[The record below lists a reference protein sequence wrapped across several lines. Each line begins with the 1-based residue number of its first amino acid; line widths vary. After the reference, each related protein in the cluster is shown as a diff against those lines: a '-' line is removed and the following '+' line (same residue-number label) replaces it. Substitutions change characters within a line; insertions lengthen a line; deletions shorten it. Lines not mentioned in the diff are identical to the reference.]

1 MAGSLPNSY
10 LYLVVEKHTVRLV
23 SSSKWVKVQISAVS
37 FQKRERIEKGITGEV
52 AVELDEY
59 GWSGLGLQ
67 QQHQQRQ
74 RHEEGRA
81 KRVVSSLV

>member
-10 LYLVVEKHTVRLV
+10 LYLVVEKHTVILV

-52 AVELDEY
+52 TVDLDEY
-59 GWSGLGLQ
+59 GRSGLGLQ

-74 RHEEGRA
+74 RYEGG
-81 KRVVSSLV
+81 KGKESGV

>member
-1 MAGSLPNSY
+1 MVILI
-10 LYLVVEKHTVRLV
+10 

-37 FQKRERIEKGITGEV
+37 FQKRERIEKRITGEV
-52 AVELDEY
+52 TVELDEY
-59 GWSGLGLQ
+59 GWWGLGLQ

-74 RHEEGRA
+74 TYEEGKA

>member
-10 LYLVVEKHTVRLV
+10 LYLVVEKHTVILV

-52 AVELDEY
+52 TVELDEY